1 MNLQETIIKINNK
14 YRLVSKSTGRNL
26 GTFDTKEEAE
36 KREQQVQ
43 FFKYKNEEVK
53 MSQEEQ
59 LEEDTI
65 RKWKNDIK
73 SKHGDDL
80 NFTKHNGGYGGFTTI
95 ARKNDTIVGSF
106 GHKNSI
112 GRILDKL
119 PEETEYLEEKTLT
132 PNEMVKREEIVK
144 SLKKKRSD
152 FVKRYGADRAK
163 AVMYAV
169 ATKTAKAVTEENDKK
184 YKVSYD
190 FYGSNRDVPLYS
202 KSHNVSAKS
211 PDEAVSTLKKLVG
224 GRNHKAEEIHESEL
238 TEEQL
243 DEMGYGS
250 ARAGEYEFARSGTAA
265 PQKKTKFILKNKAT
279 GKVLS
284 IHADAPSAVAAR
296 NKIGSFSTHS
306 IIKEESLDEVAE
318 VKTKK
323 QIQREHLEQTGEFL
337 SLSEINLDERIEMPQ
352 GHKYSADPI
361 TKASS
366 EGQGRKKPQM
376 GTKANTAAVV
386 AAILK
391 KTKE

>member
-43 FFKYKNEEVK
+43 FFKHKNEEVK

-59 LEEDTI
+59 LEE
-65 RKWKNDIK
+65 
-73 SKHGDDL
+73 
-80 NFTKHNGGYGGFTTI
+80 
-95 ARKNDTIVGSF
+95 
-106 GHKNSI
+106 
-112 GRILDKL
+112 
-119 PEETEYLEEKTLT
+119 KTLT
-132 PNEMVKREEIVK
+132 PNEMAKREEIVK
-144 SLKKKRSD
+144 SLKKKQSD

-163 AVMYAV
+163 AIMYAV
-169 ATKTAKAVTEENDKK
+169 ATKTAKAVTEESDKK

-190 FYGSNRDVPLYS
+190 FYGSNKDVPLYS

-224 GRNHKAEEIHESEL
+224 GRNHKAEEIHESEISDKL
-238 TEEQL
+238 EKL
-243 DEMGYGS
+243 NPY
-250 ARAGEYEFARSGTAA
+250 
-265 PQKKTKFILKNKAT
+265 
-279 GKVLS
+279 
-284 IHADAPSAVAAR
+284 
-296 NKIGSFSTHS
+296 
-306 IIKEESLDEVAE
+306 
-318 VKTKK
+318 KTKK

-361 TKASS
+361 TKAS
-366 EGQGRKKPQM
+366 ENGQGRKKPQM
-376 GTKANTAAVV
+376 GSKANTAAVV

>member
-43 FFKYKNEEVK
+43 FFKHKNEEVK

-132 PNEMVKREEIVK
+132 PNEMAKREEIVK
-144 SLKKKRSD
+144 SLKKKQSD

-163 AVMYAV
+163 AIMYAV
-169 ATKTAKAVTEENDKK
+169 ATKTAKAVTEESDKK

-190 FYGSNRDVPLYS
+190 FYGSNKDVPLYS

-224 GRNHKAEEIHESEL
+224 GRNHKAEEIHESEISDKL
-238 TEEQL
+238 EKL
-243 DEMGYGS
+243 NPY
-250 ARAGEYEFARSGTAA
+250 
-265 PQKKTKFILKNKAT
+265 
-279 GKVLS
+279 
-284 IHADAPSAVAAR
+284 
-296 NKIGSFSTHS
+296 
-306 IIKEESLDEVAE
+306 
-318 VKTKK
+318 KTKK

-361 TKASS
+361 TKAS
-366 EGQGRKKPQM
+366 ENGQGRKKPQM
-376 GTKANTAAVV
+376 GSKANTAAVV